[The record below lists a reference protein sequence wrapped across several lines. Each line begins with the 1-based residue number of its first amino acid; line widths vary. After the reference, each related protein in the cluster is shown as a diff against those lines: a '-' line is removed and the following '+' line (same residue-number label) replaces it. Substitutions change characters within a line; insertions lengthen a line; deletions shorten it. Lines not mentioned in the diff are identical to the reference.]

1 MDRFPPRFRGAVRL
15 LAVVGV
21 LGSYLT
27 GIAQGQEPV
36 FRPGTPIRLMA
47 PCPEAPAVAGPFAG
61 CRYQGTLV
69 GLPADSLTIAGA
81 HGTIHLDHRGVT
93 QLEISRGRSQWLPG
107 AGVGFLPGAGITYLV
122 LHQGGSTSLCDR
134 SANQD
139 AMSRGACG
147 GLTVLGGLAGA
158 GLGAIVGGRFR
169 SERWQVVPV
178 ERLRVSLVPRRG
190 VAVGLVM
197 SF

>member
-1 MDRFPPRFRGAVRL
+1 MRPDRL
-15 LAVVGV
+15 LAMVII
-21 LGSYLT
+21 LGSCLT
-27 GIAQGQEPV
+27 GIAQGQDPV
-36 FRPGTPIRLMA
+36 LRPGSTIRLMA
-47 PCPEAPAVAGPFAG
+47 PCPPTEQPAAPGPLAA

-69 GLPADSLTIAGA
+69 GMPADSLTIAAG
-81 HGTIHLDHRGVT
+81 HGTIHLDRRAVT
-93 QLEISRGRSQWLPG
+93 QLEISRGRRSQWLPG
-107 AGVGFLPGAGITYLV
+107 AGVGFLAGAGITYLV

-139 AMSRGACG
+139 AIGSLECG

-158 GLGAIVGGRFR
+158 GLGAIIGGRFR
-169 SERWQVVPV
+169 SERWQDVPI